1 MNKENIEEILK
12 RLGAEEIPA
21 DVHKITEETAR
32 DFSKTLTQTR
42 QLKRYVLWE
51 YIMTSRMTK
60 LAAAAVIIL
69 VAFFGVSQFLG
80 GTVTFADV
88 IQPIL
93 NARTVVLDF
102 IVGDEANGP
111 VIHDVVVDSRIR
123 RTFSNMATV
132 LIIDLDS
139 ARMLTLDP
147 EGKGAVYVDIQG
159 PLREGTRNYIELVRD
174 IVVKLEDDPNIPV
187 QKLGQQEI
195 EGRKAVGFHVS
206 DQNIELTIW
215 ADSKTALPIRIELL
229 QGRTRTIIK
238 NIEFDVPLDDRLVS
252 MDVPTGYTLHEE
264 EMDMSEFNEQDFIV
278 VLRVW
283 AEHLLGGKFP
293 DSLGLEDLMKL
304 APMMGEKIDQ
314 LDISDEQKVQLGMS
328 FGRGVLFI
336 QQLIAKG
343 ADWHYAGGGVK
354 LGDASKAIFWYQPK
368 DSETYRVIYGDLH
381 VEDVEADKL
390 PK

>member
-1 MNKENIEEILK
+1 MNRNIEEILK
-12 RLGAEEIPA
+12 EIGGEDVPAE
-21 DVHKITEETAR
+21 VHKIAEETSGK
-32 DFSKTLTQTR
+32 FSKTLMQSR
-42 QLKRYVLWE
+42 KNVLWE
-51 YIMTSRMTK
+51 NIMRSRITR
-60 LAAAAVIIL
+60 LAAAAVIIIA
-69 VAFFGVSQFLG
+69 VIAGVSQFLR

-102 IVGDEANGP
+102 IVGEEETGP
-111 VIHDVVVDSRIR
+111 VVHDIVVGTRIR

-132 LIIDLDS
+132 LIIDLDN

-174 IVVKLEDDPNIPV
+174 IVAKLEDDPDIPV

-238 NIEFDVPLDDRLVS
+238 NIEFDVPVEESLVS
-252 MDVPTGYTLHEE
+252 MEPPAGYVLSKMEYG
-264 EMDMSEFNEQDFIV
+264 MREFTEQDFIEG
-278 VLRVW
+278 LRIW
-283 AEHLLGGKFP
+283 AELLLDGQFP
-293 DSLGLEDLMKL
+293 ESISVEDYMKMTPL
-304 APMMGEKIDQ
+304 VGEKIGQ
-314 LDISDEQKVQLGMS
+314 LNVSKEEGTRLGMK
-328 FGRGVLFI
+328 FGRGIVFF
-336 QQLIAKG
+336 QQLDPSG
-343 ADWHYAGGGVK
+343 VEWHYAGGGVK
-354 LGDASKAIFWYQPK
+354 LGDAETAVFWYQPK
-368 DSETYRVIYGDLH
+368 DSENYRVIYGDLH
-381 VEDVEADKL
+381 VEDVEVDKL
-390 PK
+390 PE